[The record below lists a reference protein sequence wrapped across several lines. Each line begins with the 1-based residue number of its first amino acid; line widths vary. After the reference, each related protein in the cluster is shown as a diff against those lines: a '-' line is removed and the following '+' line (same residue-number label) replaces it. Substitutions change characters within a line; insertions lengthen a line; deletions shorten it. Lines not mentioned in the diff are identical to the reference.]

1 MDYNT
6 VSSEGDGCLFDVG
19 SLYAHLLTLEDRR
32 GAKGKRY
39 TLALILL
46 LMVLAKLG
54 GEDTP
59 TGIAEWAKHRQPA
72 LVGWLK
78 LQRPTMPCHNTFRR
92 VAQSAVE
99 AAQLQAVS
107 SAYLTAGKEQ
117 LQSVLLLIDGKV
129 LRGTIPAGETQGV
142 HLLAAYLPKEGVVL
156 MQVEVLE
163 QENEITAAP
172 RLLAVLDLR
181 GRIVRGDAL
190 LTQRE
195 LSVQILDAGGDYLW
209 VVKGNQPALQSDIEE
224 VFHPAPTAA
233 GWGQA
238 PRDRRSAQTVN
249 SGHGRLEKRTLTAS
263 TFLKEYADWPGLEQV
278 FRLERQVIEQRTGEI
293 RRQTVYGITSLTPQ
307 EACPR
312 CLLQMM
318 RDYWAIENGLH
329 YRRDQTLREDA
340 TRMSNRM
347 QAQVLAI
354 LNNLVIAIVKRQG
367 YHNLAAARRYYNA
380 APEQALQLL
389 LKAPS

>member
-1 MDYNT
+1 MDYST
-6 VSSEGDGCLFDVG
+6 TTPEADGFLFDVN

-39 TLALILL
+39 PLALVLL

-59 TGIAEWAKHRQPA
+59 TGMAEWTQHRRLE
-72 LVGWLK
+72 LVAWLK

-99 AAQLQAVS
+99 AAQFQAVS
-107 SAYLTAGKEQ
+107 SAYLTAEKEQ
-117 LQSVLLLIDGKV
+117 LTSVLLVIDGKI
-129 LRGTIPAGETQGV
+129 LRGTIPTGETQGV
-142 HLLAAYLPKEGVVL
+142 HLLAAYLPREGIVL
-156 MQVEVLE
+156 MQLEVVG
-163 QENEITAAP
+163 QENEITTAP
-172 RLLAVLDLR
+172 RLLEVLDLR
-181 GRIVRGDAL
+181 GKVVRGDAL
-190 LTQRE
+190 LTQRD
-195 LSVQILDAGGDYLW
+195 LSVQILEAGGDYLW
-209 VVKGNQPALQSDIEE
+209 VVKGNQPALQADIEE

-238 PRDRRSAQTVN
+238 PRDLRVAQTVN

-263 TFLKEYADWPGLEQV
+263 SFLKEYADWPGLEQV
-278 FRLERQVIEQRTGEI
+278 FQLQRQVIVQRTGEI
-293 RRQTVYGITSLTPQ
+293 RRETVYGITSLTPQ
-307 EACPR
+307 QACPR

-329 YRRDQTLREDA
+329 YRRDKTLREDA
-340 TRMSNRM
+340 TRMHNAT

-354 LNNLVIAIVKRQG
+354 VNNLVIALVKRRG
-367 YHNLAAARRYYNA
+367 YNNLAAARRYYNA
-380 APEQALQLL
+380 APEQGLRLL
-389 LKAPS
+389 LEAPS